1 MGIKPVQNQFNG
13 GEISPLMD
21 ARFDLA
27 VYQYAAAVMKNN
39 IPASEGYFKRRGGT
53 HFVASAKETDA
64 LLFQIVSN
72 VDGAEIWI
80 NNIEQDFCY
89 CAPGDTVS
97 YTVSAE
103 GYASKSGV
111 CRVIKNTELTVNLV
125 SNTIK
130 YRFAIEVM
138 PADAVVIINGLERKS
153 AVVGAGSRVEWSVA
167 KDGYKTQSGIV
178 EGISED
184 KLLIINLKMRFSVI
198 ASPSDAIVVIND
210 EERSFIDVDP
220 GTVVNWSVSKEGFEA
235 QSGSQTVTKT
245 IDIIVSLS
253 SQVPGQIMFE
263 SSTAGNYN
271 IRLEAGR
278 YELIMCGAGG
288 NGWSVGLPGN
298 NWNWNGGSGAV
309 FDGIVNIPTD
319 NYQIQVG
326 QTFINTSGSVSPVSA
341 ACIFDRFITAE
352 GGYGGCPSGTS
363 TVGVGNNG
371 GALSINKPE
380 AVESS
385 TIASNGKNGIFLA
398 SDSGLGIVPAPLS
411 DEYKNSYG
419 FGGKSTTSGRGV
431 LGGDSY
437 IRLVYLGK

>member
-111 CRVIKNTELTVNLV
+111 YLVTKNTELTVNLV

-138 PADAVVIINGLERKS
+138 PADAVVVINGLERTS
-153 AVVGAGSRVEWSVA
+153 AQFGAGSRVEWSVA
-167 KDGYKTQSGIV
+167 KDGYRTQSGVI
-178 EGISED
+178 EGISENKTIAVD
-184 KLLIINLKMRFSVI
+184 LKMRLSI
-198 ASPSDAIVVIND
+198 SATPEDAVVKMNGVV
-210 EERSFIDVDP
+210 RSYVDVDP
-220 GTVVNWSVSKEGFEA
+220 NTTVEWSVSKDGYQT
-235 QSGSQTVTKT
+235 QSGTQVVTESLE
-245 IDIIVSLS
+245 IDVSLS
-253 SQVPGQIMFE
+253 SQVAGQVMFE
-263 SSTAGNYN
+263 SSTPGNYN
-271 IRLEAGR
+271 TRLEDGL
-278 YELIMCGAGG
+278 YELLMCGEGG
-288 NGWSVGLPGN
+288 DGYDSHDIKNKRT
-298 NWNWNGGSGAV
+298 NGGSGAA
-309 FDGIVNIPTD
+309 FKGILNLKND
-319 NYQIQVG
+319 NYNLVVG
-326 QTFINTSGSVSPVSA
+326 GDSRFAHIVTTGAGKNSTPDVDGDVGIIFINSTEEIISYEVA
-341 ACIFDRFITAE
+341 ANGVQNRVNLSYNYCLLPDPYKSSY
-352 GGYGGCPSGTS
+352 GYGGQ
-363 TVGVGNNG
+363 
-371 GALSINKPE
+371 
-380 AVESS
+380 
-385 TIASNGKNGIFLA
+385 GKR
-398 SDSGLGIVPAPLS
+398 
-411 DEYKNSYG
+411 YY
-419 FGGKSTTSGRGV
+419 TSGGPA
-431 LGGDSY
+431 Y
-437 IRLVYLGK
+437 IRLVYLGKES